1 MTTPVEL
8 LAGSKFVVHNFDE
21 DDNVISRTVYEVR
34 KSVTLELPE
43 GTIAEP
49 VLTINE
55 GKYNG

>member
-1 MTTPVEL
+1 MTIPVEL
-8 LAGSKFVVHNFDE
+8 LAGSRFVVHNFDE

-43 GTIAEP
+43 DTIAEP

-55 GKYNG
+55 GK